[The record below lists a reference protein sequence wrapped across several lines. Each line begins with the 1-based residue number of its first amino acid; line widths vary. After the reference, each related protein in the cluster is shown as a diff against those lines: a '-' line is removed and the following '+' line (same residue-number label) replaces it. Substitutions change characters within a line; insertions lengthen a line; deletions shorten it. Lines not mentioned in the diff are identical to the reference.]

1 MFSDEPVSR
10 QDDSVAST
18 PPSALGIQVLHP
30 SHEQAS
36 LCYFISRFVSPNGS
50 DSFPG
55 HLTFLPSLFDHHHQ
69 GVLETATLSVASMAA
84 YNQFGGEKFK
94 VQSYREHGRTIRMIQ
109 DMLQAE
115 DQATDD
121 KVIASVLLLCTLKAS
136 MVRACLL

>member
-1 MFSDEPVSR
+1 M
-10 QDDSVAST
+10 
-18 PPSALGIQVLHP
+18 
-30 SHEQAS
+30 
-36 LCYFISRFVSPNGS
+36 
-50 DSFPG
+50 
-55 HLTFLPSLFDHHHQ
+55 
-69 GVLETATLSVASMAA
+69 LETATLSVASMAA

-136 MVRACLL
+136 MVRACPLQSYRC